1 MDRRKLLVSGS
12 AAAVATTLTAV
23 APASAASRPVST
35 ADHVRRVL
43 SDVNIG
49 LGLVDP
55 AGLQR
60 QFEQA
65 YRALQSSPPRD
76 PEAGD
81 LDAWIRR
88 RMIELSGTDSFAVA
102 ATEIPQTRA
111 LLAFSFLAFSQHQET
126 TLPQLSLGM
135 RVPTTLRAL
144 EPDFLPVLLSHIED
158 QSLSSRAFSYA
169 LQATSAELDRMIAEK
184 VRESSGGDGG
194 DGGGGGGGGGMRM
207 ASPNNGK
214 EALEFTAGVI
224 IFVAFLYWIKRGLK

>member
-23 APASAASRPVST
+23 APAAATSWPTSTPIST

-43 SDVNIG
+43 GDVNIG

-60 QFEQA
+60 QFDRA
-65 YRALQSSPPRD
+65 YAALQSSPPRD

-88 RMIELSGTDSFAVA
+88 RMVELSGTDSFAVA
-102 ATEIPQTRA
+102 ATEIPQTRS

-126 TLPQLSLGM
+126 ALPQLSLGM
-135 RVPTTLRAL
+135 RVPATLRVL
-144 EPDFLPVLLSHIED
+144 EPDFLPVLLNHVED
-158 QSLSSRAFSYA
+158 QSITSRGFAQA

-184 VRESSGGDGG
+184 LRESSGDGG
-194 DGGGGGGGGGMRM
+194 MLM

-224 IFVAFLYWIKRGLK
+224 VFIAFLYWIKRGLK